1 MVGRRPTKIG
11 SGGMSY
17 DRSLENKLPAALV
30 QNRSGKFIRPSLQYV
45 SAAGEVEIP
54 KNMRALEKLGV
65 KMR

>member
-1 MVGRRPTKIG
+1 MAIFISP
-11 SGGMSY
+11 

-30 QNRSGKFIRPSLQYV
+30 QNRSGNFIRPSLQ
-45 SAAGEVEIP
+45 VEIP